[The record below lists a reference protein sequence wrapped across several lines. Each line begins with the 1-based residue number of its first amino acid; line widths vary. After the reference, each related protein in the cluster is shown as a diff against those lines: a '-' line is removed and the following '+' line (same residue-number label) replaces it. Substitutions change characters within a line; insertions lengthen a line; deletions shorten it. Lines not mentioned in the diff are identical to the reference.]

1 MHKPENPKCCHVKN
15 KEGVVFLFNKGE
27 LEEKKPMILI
37 SEFSVSLSVLCQN
50 IKLFPCYRKDLY
62 MQRDVR
68 LHNIYIVFILQT
80 AHPHSPFLILHLRLQ
95 NSRKYLLILLLPLT
109 PVSRNNF
116 YTPKRPNPTIIL
128 RAALPSC
135 PPPQTGVCWAAAPGP
150 AEFSCNYNSCNS
162 SCLAF
167 SFQAV
172 FWGVLA
178 EGNEQTSKSHLQ
190 QCWHLLTHSDA
201 SLTDRLA
208 PGWKS

>member
-1 MHKPENPKCCHVKN
+1 MPEYK
-15 KEGVVFLFNKGE
+15 
-27 LEEKKPMILI
+27 II
-37 SEFSVSLSVLCQN
+37 SLLQERSLHAKRCETPQH
-50 IKLFPCYRKDLY
+50 LY
-62 MQRDVR
+62 C
-68 LHNIYIVFILQT
+68 IYFVD
-80 AHPHSPFLILHLRLQ
+80 SPSTLSFFILHLRLQ

-116 YTPKRPNPTIIL
+116 YTPKLSNPTIIL
-128 RAALPSC
+128 RAAHQSC

-190 QCWHLLTHSDA
+190 QCWHLLIHSDA